1 MPGLMPGGTGFV
13 FFVVTADGATLA
25 KAEIQQMSG
34 SKRDACAGGK
44 EIVSD
49 LDRARMGM
57 TMGIGPKQKEGQAQ
71 PESQGNP
78 ESAMLQ
84 ITAKQGRAGN

>member
-1 MPGLMPGGTGFV
+1 MARGAGFV

-25 KAEIQQMSG
+25 KAKVQEMSG

-57 TMGIGPKQKEGQAQ
+57 GMSVGIGTKEKKGQSQ
-71 PESQGNP
+71 PESKRHPN
-78 ESAMLQ
+78 STMLQ
-84 ITAKQGRAGN
+84 VTAKQGGAGN